1 MIAFACFEICVVS
14 ITVEKILEKIKL
26 LREERGFTHGNMT
39 PDVRIGQSAY
49 SKTEKNPRI
58 TVQRLLQIAT
68 ALEVDISYFF
78 EEEKIDSLVL
88 NKPQTEIGNATK
100 QDIVDLN
107 IVLRS
112 IKKELVS
119 LREEVSKSKAP
130 KAKKS
135 NPKL

>member
-1 MIAFACFEICVVS
+1 MLREAKKFTHADMLSDV
-14 ITVEKILEKIKL
+14 TVETPAAYFKIEN
-26 LREERGFTHGNMT
+26 GNNLS
-39 PDVRIGQSAY
+39 VL
-49 SKTEKNPRI
+49 
-58 TVQRLLQIAT
+58 RLLEISK

-88 NKPQTEIGNATK
+88 NKSQTEIGNATK

-112 IKKELVS
+112 LKKELVS